1 MLLLTWIMHCLLMFL
16 SVAFFI
22 YFERKTIS
30 LFHNRVGPNKVSYL
44 GYLQTLLDALKFFLK
59 QTILPKNSNILLF
72 TLSPLMGL
80 LISCLLW
87 LALPRFYF
95 TLMCNYSFLFFFCL
109 GSIMVLSVLAAG
121 WASNSKYSLIGSLRS
136 VAQSISYESVLR
148 VCIMLFIIL
157 VNSYSIQ
164 RTNSL
169 QRFVFSFLLP
179 LWVICTLAE
188 THRAPFDFRES
199 ESELVSG
206 YNTEYSSVNFAF
218 VLLSEYLV
226 LLFSCMM
233 ISYIFFIAKG
243 IRALVVGALVL
254 LFVVTWVRITF
265 CRFRYDKLIAISWK
279 TLLPFSLLLYLL
291 IWRFSQ

>member
-1 MLLLTWIMHCLLMFL
+1 
-16 SVAFFI
+16 
-22 YFERKTIS
+22 
-30 LFHNRVGPNKVSYL
+30 
-44 GYLQTLLDALKFFLK
+44 
-59 QTILPKNSNILLF
+59 
-72 TLSPLMGL
+72 
-80 LISCLLW
+80 
-87 LALPRFYF
+87 
-95 TLMCNYSFLFFFCL
+95 
-109 GSIMVLSVLAAG
+109 
-121 WASNSKYSLIGSLRS
+121 
-136 VAQSISYESVLR
+136 
-148 VCIMLFIIL
+148 MLFIIL

-265 CRFRYDKLIAISWK
+265 CRFRYDKLIAIS
-279 TLLPFSLLLYLL
+279 
-291 IWRFSQ
+291 